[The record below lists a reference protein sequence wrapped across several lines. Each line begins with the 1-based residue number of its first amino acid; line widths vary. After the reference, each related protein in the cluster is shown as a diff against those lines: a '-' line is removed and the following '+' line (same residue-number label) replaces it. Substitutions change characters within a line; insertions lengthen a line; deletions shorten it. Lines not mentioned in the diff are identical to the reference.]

1 MAIPTLK
8 QKALKKASHIQQ
20 ADLTPSPLPAKW
32 VPPAPQRFRK
42 QPPPPRQLL
51 RRLSGRR

>member
-32 VPPAPQRFRK
+32 VPPAPQLFRK